1 MKEAT
6 TIPIEGGNLKSLAN
20 TTTSTAG
27 KELGLALEPA
37 IPLLYV
43 YPDALYPTDV
53 K

>member
-6 TIPIEGGNLKSLAN
+6 TIPIEGGELALAN

-27 KELGLALEPA
+27 KELGFALEPA